1 MGWIIVGLDGLMF
14 HYWFGQGV
22 VELMVVLDISP
33 FDVLASSLST
43 LALSITP
50 PVALSNCWSVA
61 FTCSALPV
69 TPLFAAAGSRVW

>member
-1 MGWIIVGLDGLMF
+1 MRF

-22 VELMVVLDISP
+22 VELMVVLDISSLL
-33 FDVLASSLST
+33 VLAFSLST
-43 LALSITP
+43 LTLSITR

-69 TPLFAAAGSRVW
+69 TPPLFAAAGSRVW